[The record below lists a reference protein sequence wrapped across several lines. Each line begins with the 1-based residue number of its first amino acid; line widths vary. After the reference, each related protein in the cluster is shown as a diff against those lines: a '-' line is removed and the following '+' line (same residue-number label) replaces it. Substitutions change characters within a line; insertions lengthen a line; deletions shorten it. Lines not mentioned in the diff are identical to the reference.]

1 MTMIKR
7 SYLSLFSLL
16 FVSVLSLI
24 IITWSWSA
32 SAQTASLTVSPTVAR
47 QNTTVTL
54 SGTGFLPAETV
65 SIWIT
70 YPDYRVY
77 GVTVIQT
84 DEQGRFNH
92 PYLPDFLGATFT
104 PTGRYVYTARG
115 WQSGREAYASLEVD
129 IAPAPGASPAVQ
141 LTVNQ
146 SAQTQGNTFVF
157 TGSGYRPGERI
168 ALWLRYPNNAIADL
182 GTQVADAQGRISL
195 AMLSNHIPVGRYA
208 LTARGLQSGGN
219 GIVDFEVL
227 VGDTLKTRGT
237 GQLSVAT
244 GSGPQRQAI
253 RLNGSGFL
261 VSEVI
266 TLWATLPDY
275 ATEWLGDVTADA
287 DGTFTIEV
295 YLSEQDPVGRYTF
308 SAYGNSSERRAVVE
322 YTLLPGR

>member
-1 MTMIKR
+1 
-7 SYLSLFSLL
+7 
-16 FVSVLSLI
+16 
-24 IITWSWSA
+24 
-32 SAQTASLTVSPTVAR
+32 
-47 QNTTVTL
+47 
-54 SGTGFLPAETV
+54 
-65 SIWIT
+65 
-70 YPDYRVY
+70 
-77 GVTVIQT
+77 
-84 DEQGRFNH
+84 
-92 PYLPDFLGATFT
+92 
-104 PTGRYVYTARG
+104 
-115 WQSGREAYASLEVD
+115 
-129 IAPAPGASPAVQ
+129 
-141 LTVNQ
+141 
-146 SAQTQGNTFVF
+146 
-157 TGSGYRPGERI
+157 
-168 ALWLRYPNNAIADL
+168 
-182 GTQVADAQGRISL
+182 
-195 AMLSNHIPVGRYA
+195 VGRYA

-227 VGDTLKTRGT
+227 VGDTLKPRGT

-261 VSEVI
+261 ASEVI